1 MANSEK
7 VLSREPRIPGEPRER
22 VKYVYHRIVCS
33 YPRFGQ
39 DAPYN
44 APGIGGVRIP
54 KSPEYS
60 YQRGGVWY
68 IKSQAARDY
77 GVNTVRLCNNY
88 GVEVL
93 TGWWDKYD
101 FHPWNHFSSSVRQV
115 ADLGNLRLA
124 YMFGVLR
131 YTNPDRGF
139 PETAGDIINKVRE
152 WVPEM
157 ANRARYAYIT
167 DAQGNSRPMLFCW
180 GAILNE
186 SAAATFQSM
195 VGTIRQIVRDRT
207 GATPF
212 IVASEHGALGPRFEK
227 VTSSVDAFY
236 EHGIAIPDKR
246 NAPAQYH
253 VISTRQ
259 SLDGIRTSAYTLPG
273 TRVMI
278 DDANRYLAGKKSAAT
293 GLPVHFIAGCMPQF
307 NSDLVTD
314 NYHGVVKAGS
324 KAEVQSM
331 FEMVRDFAPTISTAG
346 TDAALIEH
354 KWIAIST
361 LAEWAEGTS
370 IEPTIVRPGG
380 TPGGAYNQYG
390 DYGSDFMDLLL
401 SVFRETGWMRR

>member
-1 MANSEK
+1 MSSSGND
-7 VLSREPRIPGEPRER
+7 LPRAPHIPIEPRER

-33 YPRFGQ
+33 YPRFGR
-39 DAPYN
+39 DAPHN
-44 APGIGGVRIP
+44 SPGIGGVRIP

-60 YQRGGVWY
+60 YQKGSVWY
-68 IKSQAARDY
+68 IKSQAAREY
-77 GVNTVRLCNNY
+77 GLNTVRLCNAY

-101 FHPWNHFSSSVRQV
+101 FQPWEHFSSSVRQV
-115 ADLGNLRLA
+115 PDLGNLRLA

-131 YTNPDRGF
+131 YEKPDRGF
-139 PETAGDIINKVRE
+139 PDTVEDIVAKVRE
-152 WVPEM
+152 WAPEM

-167 DAQGNSRPMLFCW
+167 DYQGNSRPMLFCW

-186 SAAATFQSM
+186 TGAGAFQTM
-195 VGTIRQIVRDRT
+195 VGRIREIIKGRT

-212 IVASEHGALGPRFEK
+212 IVLSQHNALGPRFEK

-236 EHGIAIPDKR
+236 QHEIAIPDKR

-253 VISTRQ
+253 SISTQQ
-259 SLDGIRTSAYTLPG
+259 SLDGIMTPAYTLPG

-278 DDANRYLAGKKSAAT
+278 SDAIRYLAGKKSAAT
-293 GLPVHFIAGCMPQF
+293 GQPVHFIAGCMPQF
-307 NSDLVTD
+307 NSDLVAD
-314 NYHGVVKAGS
+314 NYHGVVRAGS
-324 KAEVQSM
+324 KAEVQRM
-331 FEMVRDFAPTISTAG
+331 FEMVRDLAPTIWTAG
-346 TDAALIEH
+346 TAAALVEH
-354 KWIAIST
+354 KWVAVST

-380 TPGGAYNQYG
+380 APGGAYNQYG

-401 SVFRETGWMRR
+401 NVFRETPWMRR